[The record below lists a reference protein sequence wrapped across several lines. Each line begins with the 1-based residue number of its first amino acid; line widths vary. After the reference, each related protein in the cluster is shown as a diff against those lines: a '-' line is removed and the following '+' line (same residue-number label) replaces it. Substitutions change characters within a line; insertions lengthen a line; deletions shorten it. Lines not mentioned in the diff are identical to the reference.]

1 MNPEIVNIYI
11 DKLINEIQELIK
23 TKILIDT
30 QLKYSELVNQ
40 ELSKQIT
47 DLQAQVDSLTTQLE
61 KKKINKKEVNTS
73 TEYLN

>member
-11 DKLINEIQELIK
+11 EKLINEIQELIK

-47 DLQAQVDSLTTQLE
+47 DLQAQVDSLTIQLE

-73 TEYLN
+73 VEF